1 MARHRLPPAEHAARR
16 VVRRYGGYFTQDDI
30 RELVDYAARR
40 HINIMPELDMP
51 GHSLALCTAYPATL
65 PNKFPGSQSP
75 QGTVGNVLSP
85 AKESN
90 YAMIDDILGEL
101 ATIFPFDYIHIGGDE
116 VNHDIWSQD
125 PEIKGFMA
133 REKIASLH
141 DAQVYFTARLE
152 KILARRHKRMIGWNE
167 ILNDKL
173 QRTTGIMSWTGIGPG
188 YQARAVGLSRGHGP
202 RATQLLR
209 HGLSGRG
216 RRAGRP
222 GLGRR
227 GRRAEVLCLRSPG
240 RQEPFTPAGGAH
252 FRRARLLVVGDDFP
266 L

>member
-1 MARHRLPPAEHAARR
+1 
-16 VVRRYGGYFTQDDI
+16 
-30 RELVDYAARR
+30 
-40 HINIMPELDMP
+40 
-51 GHSLALCTAYPATL
+51 
-65 PNKFPGSQSP
+65 
-75 QGTVGNVLSP
+75 
-85 AKESN
+85 
-90 YAMIDDILGEL
+90 MIDDILGEL

-188 YQARAVGLSRGHGP
+188 YQAPRLGFPVVMAPAQHNYFDMVYPAAVDEPPALDWAARSTRRSAMPSIPWATRAFHPSR
-202 RATQLLR
+202 RRTFSACTAAC
-209 HGLSGRG
+209 G
-216 RRAGRP
+216 RR
-222 GLGRR
+222 
-227 GRRAEVLCLRSPG
+227 
-240 RQEPFTPAGGAH
+240 
-252 FRRARLLVVGDDFP
+252 
-266 L
+266 